1 MERKTD
7 LESVKNIAKGLLGVP
22 VLKTEY
28 SPMIVSHPF
37 SKCGVIVIPYDDDY
51 YQIDITQED
60 GFKKWSKVMAEQ
72 IDDSANAHHVFY
84 LLNDAYQL
92 MFVRDVAGFLSSE
105 DFGSLLGEAWVKS
118 EYANEDAN
126 VSKKELIELF
136 KRADK
141 KALMSESELQTLAE
155 LDDTL
160 VVYRGVADGNI
171 QSTKA
176 LSWTTSFG
184 SAKWF
189 AERWGK
195 GSVYAA
201 TINKEDVLAYFDRKD
216 EDEVV
221 VDFNK
226 LQNVRVVTRP
236 QSKPETPAQ
245 AM

>member
-1 MERKTD
+1 MEKTTD
-7 LESVKNIAKGLLGVP
+7 FESVKNVAKGLLGVP

-37 SKCGVIVIPYDDDY
+37 SKSGLVIVPYDDDY
-51 YQIDITQED
+51 YQLNITNQID
-60 GFKKWSKVMAEQ
+60 FKKWKIVMEEQ
-72 IDDSANAHHVFY
+72 IDGCVNAHHVFY
-84 LLNDAYQL
+84 LINDAYAL
-92 MFVRDVAGFLSSE
+92 MFVRDVANFLSSE
-105 DFGSLLGEAWVKS
+105 DFGTLLGEAWVKS

-126 VSKKELIELF
+126 VSKKEVLELF
-136 KRADK
+136 KRVDK
-141 KALMSESELQTLAE
+141 KALMSESELETYSD

-160 VVYRGVADGNI
+160 VIYRGVAEGNK

-184 SAKWF
+184 KAKWF

-195 GSVYAA
+195 GTVYAA
-201 TINKEDVLAYFDRKD
+201 DINKEDVFAYFDRKG

-226 LQNVRVVTRP
+226 LQNVRAVTRP
-236 QSKPETPAQ
+236 QSKPEPQTMQ
-245 AM
+245 

>member
-1 MERKTD
+1 MEKTTD
-7 LESVKNIAKGLLGVP
+7 FESVKNIAKGLLGVP

-37 SKCGVIVIPYDDDY
+37 TKSGLIVVPYDDDY
-51 YQIDITQED
+51 YQLNITNQID
-60 GFKKWSKVMAEQ
+60 FKKWKLVMEGQ
-72 IDDSANAHHVFY
+72 IDDSVNAHHIFY
-84 LLNDAYQL
+84 LVNDAYAL
-92 MFVRDVAGFLSSE
+92 MFVRDVAAFLSNE
-105 DFGSLLGEAWVKS
+105 DFGTLLGEAWVKS

-126 VSKKELIELF
+126 VSKKEVLELF
-136 KRADK
+136 KRVDK
-141 KALMSESELQTLAE
+141 KALMSESEMETYRD

-160 VVYRGVADGNI
+160 VIYRGVAEGNK

-184 SAKWF
+184 KAKWF

-195 GSVYAA
+195 GKVYAA
-201 TINKEDVLAYFDRKD
+201 NINKQDVFAYFDRKG

-226 LQNVRVVTRP
+226 LQNVRVVTKP
-236 QSKPETPAQ
+236 QPKPEPQTMQ
-245 AM
+245 